1 MVSRLNAGENIVIR
15 DGDQIVVP
23 SLPAERLR
31 KRERDRRIYALGEL
45 KSPGSYTFSPN
56 IQNLSLLD
64 VLTRAG
70 GFTKFAVGSSAKIIR
85 GDIERPV
92 ILSADIDRLLEKG
105 DITQN
110 LPLQDRDI
118 VFIPR
123 SFIGDANDW
132 MDKIRPFLT
141 FFLFPATYRDQY
153 ATSAESLRIDI
164 GGKRT
169 EALGTGAQPTI
180 ELGQ

>member
-1 MVSRLNAGENIVIR
+1 M
-15 DGDQIVVP
+15 
-23 SLPAERLR
+23 
-31 KRERDRRIYALGEL
+31 
-45 KSPGSYTFSPN
+45 
-56 IQNLSLLD
+56 
-64 VLTRAG
+64 
-70 GFTKFAVGSSAKIIR
+70 
-85 GDIERPV
+85 

-141 FFLFPATYRDQY
+141 FFLFPGTYRDQY
-153 ATSAESLRIDI
+153 APSSEALRVDI

-169 EALGTGAQPTI
+169 ESTRGGIQQTLSLSQ
-180 ELGQ
+180 